1 MSPYFYIFEQQDGVV
16 VTSMKVLSLI
26 PCQDGF
32 IPYKV
37 CMLLLW
43 LCGFPPQSPQYV
55 PPQTKTGRLGLQQCL
70 RMSLRFKCEFVWFVL
85 GIKCIIKWTLAFIY
99 KWSNQYLKC
108 LLQYM
113 LQHLNSDTASS
124 CSDVWA
130 PAQQWLLM
138 ACRQYFFLLF
148 PAIVVT
154 CKKPLLIISKKY
166 FF

>member
-1 MSPYFYIFEQQDGVV
+1 
-16 VTSMKVLSLI
+16 MKVLSLI
-26 PCQDGF
+26 PHQDTL
-32 IPYKV
+32 IPSNV
-37 CMLLLW
+37 CMLLLR
-43 LCGFPPQSPQYV
+43 LCGFAPQSPQYV
-55 PPQTKTGRLGLQQCL
+55 PPQTKRGRLGLQQSL
-70 RMSLRFKCEFVWFVL
+70 RMSLKFKCESVRIVL
-85 GIKCIIKWTLAFIY
+85 GIKFIIKWTLAFIY
-99 KWSNQYLKC
+99 KWSNQYSKC

-130 PAQQWLLM
+130 PVQQWLLM
-138 ACRQYFFLLF
+138 ACRQYFFFLLF